1 MNARQITFKE
11 YKESRHKGGPVC
23 IEIVRY
29 RRDGVCYVLVDD
41 DAPETLR
48 GLGAALMHYRTLK
61 ARFRKAGLELP
72 ALKDL
77 DFKSFRAEFPN
88 LVAITGKDHAFILV
102 EDIRP

>member
-11 YKESRHKGGPVC
+11 YKKTRHKGGPVC

-29 RRDGVCYVLVDD
+29 RHDGVCYALVDD
-41 DAPETLR
+41 DAPEALR

-61 ARFRKAGLELP
+61 ARFRKAGLALP

-88 LVAITGKDHAFILV
+88 FAAIGGKDRAFILV
-102 EDIRP
+102 EDIQP

>member
-1 MNARQITFKE
+1 MTARQITFKE
-11 YKESRHKGGPVC
+11 YKECRHKGGPFC

-41 DAPETLR
+41 DAPEALR
-48 GLGAALMHYRTLK
+48 SHGTALMNYRTLK
-61 ARFRKAGLELP
+61 ARFRKAGLALP

-88 LVAITGKDHAFILV
+88 LTSITGKDRAFILV